1 MIKRLIIAGL
11 IVALFLGAV
20 AYFQFVLKP
29 EMIKGFIAKA
39 APPPSTVSAAPATV
53 QTWTQRLPSI
63 GTVKAVQAIEVSS
76 QVAGIV
82 ERIEFVGGTD
92 VKDGEVLLRLDTSV
106 EQADLI
112 SNKATLHQALL
123 DYERQ
128 ADLVRRGSTAQAKL
142 DEAEA
147 ARDTAAASV
156 QRTEAVIAQK
166 TIRAPFTGRLGIR
179 QVDLGQYVSPGLA
192 LVSLQ
197 SLDPIYVDFPVP
209 EQNADALATGQKV
222 EAQFDSLPGQTFQGV
237 IETLDA
243 RVNKDTRTLL
253 VRAKLPNRE
262 RKLLPG
268 MFANVAVLVGDPGAV
283 VTVPRTAVT
292 YSLYGD
298 SVFVVKPV
306 EKKEGEAK
314 PAEGEAEALMVERRF
329 VRPGEVRG
337 DLVAIREGLKPGE
350 QVVTSGQLK
359 LQSGARVS
367 IDNSDALKPQK
378 PLPRQ

>member
-1 MIKRLIIAGL
+1 MIKRLIIAGI

-29 EMIKGFIAKA
+29 EMIKGFMAKA
-39 APPPSTVSAAPATV
+39 APPPPTVSAAPATV

-63 GTVKAVQAIEVSS
+63 GTVTAVQAIDVSS

-82 ERIEFVGGTD
+82 QKIQFVGGTD
-92 VKDGEVLLRLDTSV
+92 VKEGEILVRLDISV
-106 EQADLI
+106 EAADLI
-112 SNKATLHQALL
+112 SNKATLHQAQL

-128 ADLVRRGSTAQAKL
+128 VDLVRRGSTAQAKL
-142 DEAEA
+142 DEAQA

-197 SLDPIYVDFPVP
+197 SLDPIYVDFTVP
-209 EQNADALATGQKV
+209 EQNADVLATGQKV

-253 VRAKLPNRE
+253 VRAELANRE

-268 MFANVAVLVGDPGAV
+268 MFANVAVLVGDPRAT

-298 SVFVVKPV
+298 SVFVVKPA

-337 DLVAIREGLKPGE
+337 DLVAITEGLQPNE

-359 LQSGARVS
+359 LQSGARVT
-367 IDNSDALKPQK
+367 IDNAAPLTPQK